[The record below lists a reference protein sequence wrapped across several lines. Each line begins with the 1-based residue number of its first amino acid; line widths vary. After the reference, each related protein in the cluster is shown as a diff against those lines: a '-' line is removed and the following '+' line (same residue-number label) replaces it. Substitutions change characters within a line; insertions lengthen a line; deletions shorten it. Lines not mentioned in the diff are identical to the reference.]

1 MFKFKLSWFG
11 FVLFNSILITLLNF
25 NLHSFVYEKL
35 SQNLLLT
42 LVFIVAYFGLVHM
55 IFSLIFVKY
64 LTKILS
70 IFFILSSCT
79 SLYFITFYGV
89 LIDSDM
95 IQNVMQTDIKE
106 VKDLLSWRLVLL
118 AIVVLLF
125 CVFILRIRIENNT
138 EQGFFKKIRVRVL
151 SALLGCSIFL
161 IAFVP
166 LSKTFIPFFRTYN
179 EIRMY
184 NVPFYPIYAVY
195 RYCVRFVKVKP
206 EFKTIANDAYREN
219 NHTKKL
225 LVLVVGE
232 TARAANYSLGG
243 YAKNDTNFYTKKDNV
258 VFFDNFSSC
267 GTATAVSLPCMFSLS
282 KRQNYSSS
290 EYQENVMDILQK
302 TGVKASWIDNNSSGC
317 KGVCDRLSDKQ
328 QLSSDWDEN
337 LLPFLK
343 ERLDSLDTQN
353 IIVLHLQGSHGPAYY
368 KRYPSEFKKF
378 IPTCDTNELSKCD
391 SEALINTYDNTLLYT
406 DYLLREIIKLLKEK
420 KDYESSLIYLSDHG
434 ESLGENGIYLHGMPY
449 TIAPSYQTHIPV
461 IFWSSDENLMTTAQN
476 HKSLNLS
483 QDNLF
488 STLLGYF
495 DVKTSVYEP
504 EYDLLNP
511 KLKANP

>member
-1 MFKFKLSWFG
+1 
-11 FVLFNSILITLLNF
+11 
-25 NLHSFVYEKL
+25 EKL

-302 TGVKASWIDNNSSGC
+302 TGVKASWIDNNSGGC

-337 LLPFLK
+337 LLP
-343 ERLDSLDTQN
+343 
-353 IIVLHLQGSHGPAYY
+353 Y
-368 KRYPSEFKKF
+368 EFKKF

-406 DYLLREIIKLLKEK
+406 DYLLSEIIKLLKEK

-449 TIAPSYQTHIPV
+449 AIAPSYQTHIPV
-461 IFWSSDENLMTTAQN
+461 IFWSNDKKLMMTAQN
-476 HKSLNLS
+476 HKGLKLS

-495 DVKTSVYEP
+495 DVKTMVYESD
-504 EYDLLNP
+504 YDLLNQT
-511 KLKANP
+511 LKAN

>member
-184 NVPFYPIYAVY
+184 NTPFYQIYAVY
-195 RYCVRFVKVKP
+195 RYYVRFVKAKP

-243 YAKNDTNFYTKKDNV
+243 YTKNDTNFYTKKDNV

-267 GTATAVSLPCMFSLS
+267 GTATAVSLPCMFSIS
-282 KRQNYSSS
+282 KRENYSSS
-290 EYQENVMDILQK
+290 EFQENAMDVLYK
-302 TGVKASWIDNNSSGC
+302 TGVDAVWFDNNSGGC
-317 KGVCDRLSDKQ
+317 KGVCDRLAYKQ
-328 QLSSDWDEN
+328 KLSSDLDEN
-337 LLPFLK
+337 LLAPFK
-343 ERLDSLDTQN
+343 EKLNHLSDQN
-353 IIVLHLQGSHGPAYY
+353 IIVLHLQGSHGPTYY

-378 IPTCDTNELSKCD
+378 TPTCDTNELSKCD

-406 DYLLREIIKLLKEK
+406 DYLLSEIIKLLKEQK
-420 KDYESSLIYLSDHG
+420 SYESSLIYLSDHG

-449 TIAPSYQTHIPV
+449 AIAPSYQTHIPV
-461 IFWSSDENLMTTAQN
+461 IFWSNDKKLMMTAQN
-476 HKSLNLS
+476 HKGLKLS

-495 DVKTSVYEP
+495 DVKTMVYESD
-504 EYDLLNP
+504 YDLLNQT
-511 KLKANP
+511 LKAN

>member
-179 EIRMY
+179 KIRMY

-195 RYCVRFVKVKP
+195 RYYVCFLKP
-206 EFKTIANDAYREN
+206 KSEFKTIGDDAFREN
-219 NHTKKL
+219 NSNKKL

-243 YAKNDTNFYTKKDNV
+243 YTKNDTNFYTNKNNV

-302 TGVKASWIDNNSSGC
+302 TGVKASWIDNNSGGC

-406 DYLLREIIKLLKEK
+406 DYLLSEIIKLLKEK

-476 HKSLNLS
+476 HKGLKLS

-495 DVKTSVYEP
+495 DVKTMVYESD
-504 EYDLLNP
+504 YDLLNQT
-511 KLKANP
+511 LKAN

>member
-1 MFKFKLSWFG
+1 MFKFKLSWFQ

-70 IFFILSSCT
+70 IFFILSSCI
-79 SLYFITFYGV
+79 SLYFITFYGI

-95 IQNVMQTDIKE
+95 IQNVVQTDVKE
-106 VKDLLSWRLVLL
+106 VKDLLSWRLVLSV
-118 AIVVLLF
+118 IIVLLF
-125 CVFILRIRIENNT
+125 CIFILKIRIENNV
-138 EQGFFKKIRVRVL
+138 EQDFFKRIRVRIL
-151 SALLGCSIFL
+151 SAFLGCFIFL
-161 IAFVP
+161 IFFMP

-195 RYCVRFVKVKP
+195 RYYVRFLKPKP
-206 EFKTIANDAYREN
+206 EFKTIGDDAFKEDN
-219 NHTKKL
+219 TTKKL

-232 TARAANYSLGG
+232 TARAANYSLGE
-243 YAKNDTNFYTKKDNV
+243 YAKNDTNFYTNKNNV

-302 TGVKASWIDNNSSGC
+302 TGVKASWIDNNSGKC

-337 LLPFLK
+337 LLPSLK
-343 ERLDSLDTQN
+343 ERLGNLDTQN

-378 IPTCDTNELSKCD
+378 TPTCDTNELSKCD

-406 DYLLREIIKLLKEK
+406 DYLLSEIIKLLKEK
-420 KDYESSLIYLSDHG
+420 KDYESSLLYLSDHG

-449 TIAPSYQTHIPV
+449 AIAPRHQTHIPV

-495 DVKTSVYEP
+495 NIQTAVYEP
-504 EYDLLNP
+504 SFDILNQA
-511 KLKANP
+511 LKAN

>member
-1 MFKFKLSWFG
+1 
-11 FVLFNSILITLLNF
+11 
-25 NLHSFVYEKL
+25 SFVYEKL

-302 TGVKASWIDNNSSGC
+302 TGVKASWIDNNSGGC

-406 DYLLREIIKLLKEK
+406 DYLLSEIIKLLKEK

>member
-11 FVLFNSILITLLNF
+11 FVLFNSILIALLNF

-70 IFFILSSCT
+70 IFFILSSCI

-95 IQNVMQTDIKE
+95 IQNVVQTDVKE

-184 NVPFYPIYAVY
+184 NIPFYPIYAAY
-195 RYCVRFVKVKP
+195 RYYERFLKPKP
-206 EFKTIANDAYREN
+206 EFKTIGDDAFREN
-219 NHTKKL
+219 NSSKKL

-243 YAKNDTNFYTKKDNV
+243 YTKNDTNFYTNKNNV

-302 TGVKASWIDNNSSGC
+302 TGVKASWIDNNSGEC

-378 IPTCDTNELSKCD
+378 TPTCDTNELSKCD

-406 DYLLREIIKLLKEK
+406 DYLLSEIIKLLKEK
-420 KDYESSLIYLSDHG
+420 KIMRVLYYTFQIMEKVWVKMEFIYT
-434 ESLGENGIYLHGMPY
+434 EC
-449 TIAPSYQTHIPV
+449 
-461 IFWSSDENLMTTAQN
+461 LM
-476 HKSLNLS
+476 L
-483 QDNLF
+483 
-488 STLLGYF
+488 
-495 DVKTSVYEP
+495 
-504 EYDLLNP
+504 
-511 KLKANP
+511 

>member
-166 LSKTFIPFFRTYN
+166 LSKTFIPFFRNYN

-184 NVPFYPIYAVY
+184 NTPFYQIYAVY
-195 RYCVRFVKVKP
+195 RYYVRFVKAKP

-267 GTATAVSLPCMFSLS
+267 GTATAVSLPCMFSIS
-282 KRQNYSSS
+282 KRENYSSS
-290 EYQENVMDILQK
+290 EFQENAMDVLYK
-302 TGVKASWIDNNSSGC
+302 TGVDTAWFDNNSGGC
-317 KGVCDRLSDKQ
+317 KGVCDRLAYKQ
-328 QLSSDWDEN
+328 KLSSDLDEN
-337 LLPFLK
+337 LLAPFK
-343 ERLDSLDTQN
+343 EKLNHLSDQN
-353 IIVLHLQGSHGPAYY
+353 IIVLHLQGSHGPTYY

-378 IPTCDTNELSKCD
+378 TPTCDTNELSKCD
-391 SEALINTYDNTLLYT
+391 NEALINTYDNTLLYT
-406 DYLLREIIKLLKEK
+406 DYLLSEIIKLLKEQK
-420 KDYESSLIYLSDHG
+420 SYESSLFYLSDHG
-434 ESLGENGIYLHGMPY
+434 ESLGENDIYLHGMPY
-449 TIAPSYQTHIPV
+449 AIAPSYQTRIPA
-461 IFWSSDENLMTTAQN
+461 IFWSNDEKLMNLAKE
-476 HKSLNLS
+476 HKGLKLS

-504 EYDLLNP
+504 DYDLLNQT
-511 KLKANP
+511 LKAN

>member
-1 MFKFKLSWFG
+1 G

-302 TGVKASWIDNNSSGC
+302 TGVKASWIDNNSGGC

-337 LLPFLK
+337 LLP
-343 ERLDSLDTQN
+343 
-353 IIVLHLQGSHGPAYY
+353 Y
-368 KRYPSEFKKF
+368 EFKKF

-406 DYLLREIIKLLKEK
+406 DYLLSEIIKLLKEK

-449 TIAPSYQTHIPV
+449 AIAPSYQTHIPV
-461 IFWSSDENLMTTAQN
+461 IFWSNDKKLMMTAQN
-476 HKSLNLS
+476 HKGLKLS

-495 DVKTSVYEP
+495 DVKTMVYESD
-504 EYDLLNP
+504 YDLLNQT
-511 KLKANP
+511 LKAN

>member
-1 MFKFKLSWFG
+1 
-11 FVLFNSILITLLNF
+11 
-25 NLHSFVYEKL
+25 
-35 SQNLLLT
+35 
-42 LVFIVAYFGLVHM
+42 IVAYFGLVHM

-302 TGVKASWIDNNSSGC
+302 TGVKASWIDNNSGGC

-406 DYLLREIIKLLKEK
+406 DYLLSEIIKLLKEK

>member
-1 MFKFKLSWFG
+1 MFKFKLSWFQ

-70 IFFILSSCT
+70 IFFILSSCI
-79 SLYFITFYGV
+79 SLYFITFYGI

-95 IQNVMQTDIKE
+95 IQNVVQTDVKE
-106 VKDLLSWRLVLL
+106 VKDLLSWRLVLSV
-118 AIVVLLF
+118 IIVLLF
-125 CVFILRIRIENNT
+125 CIFILKIRIENNV
-138 EQGFFKKIRVRVL
+138 EQDFFKRIRVRIL
-151 SALLGCSIFL
+151 SAFLGCFIFL
-161 IAFVP
+161 IFFMP

-195 RYCVRFVKVKP
+195 RYYVRFLKPKP
-206 EFKTIANDAYREN
+206 EFKTIGDDAFKEDN
-219 NHTKKL
+219 TTKKL

-232 TARAANYSLGG
+232 TARAANYSLGE
-243 YAKNDTNFYTKKDNV
+243 YTKNDTNFYTNKNNV

-302 TGVKASWIDNNSSGC
+302 TGVKASWIDNNSGKC

-337 LLPFLK
+337 LLPSLK
-343 ERLDSLDTQN
+343 ERLGNLDTQN

-378 IPTCDTNELSKCD
+378 TPTCDTNELSKCA

-406 DYLLREIIKLLKEK
+406 DYLLSEIIELLKEK
-420 KDYESSLIYLSDHG
+420 KDYESSLLYLSDHG

-449 TIAPSYQTHIPV
+449 AIAPRHQTHIPV

-495 DVKTSVYEP
+495 NIQTAVYEP
-504 EYDLLNP
+504 SFDILNQA
-511 KLKANP
+511 LKAN

>member
-184 NVPFYPIYAVY
+184 NVPFYQIYAVY
-195 RYCVRFVKVKP
+195 RYYVRFVKAKP

-267 GTATAVSLPCMFSLS
+267 GTATAVSLPCMFSIS
-282 KRQNYSSS
+282 KRENYSSS
-290 EYQENVMDILQK
+290 EFQENAMDVLYK
-302 TGVKASWIDNNSSGC
+302 TGVDTAWFDNNSGGC
-317 KGVCDRLSDKQ
+317 KGVCDRLAYKQ
-328 QLSSDWDEN
+328 KLSSDLDEN
-337 LLPFLK
+337 LLAPFK
-343 ERLDSLDTQN
+343 EKLNHLSDQN
-353 IIVLHLQGSHGPAYY
+353 ILVLHLQGSHGPTYY

-378 IPTCDTNELSKCD
+378 TPTCDTNELSKCD
-391 SEALINTYDNTLLYT
+391 NEALINTYDNTLLYT
-406 DYLLREIIKLLKEK
+406 DYLLSEIIKLLKEQ
-420 KDYESSLIYLSDHG
+420 KDYESSLFYLSDHG

-449 TIAPSYQTHIPV
+449 AIAPSYQTHIPV
-461 IFWSSDENLMTTAQN
+461 IFWSNDKKLMMTAQN
-476 HKSLNLS
+476 HKGLKLS

-495 DVKTSVYEP
+495 DVKTMVYESD
-504 EYDLLNP
+504 YDLLNQT
-511 KLKANP
+511 LKAN

>member
-1 MFKFKLSWFG
+1 
-11 FVLFNSILITLLNF
+11 F

-302 TGVKASWIDNNSSGC
+302 TGVKASWIDNNSGGC

-337 LLPFLK
+337 LLP
-343 ERLDSLDTQN
+343 
-353 IIVLHLQGSHGPAYY
+353 Y
-368 KRYPSEFKKF
+368 EFKKF

-406 DYLLREIIKLLKEK
+406 DYLLSEIIKLLKEK

-449 TIAPSYQTHIPV
+449 AIAPSYQTHIPV
-461 IFWSSDENLMTTAQN
+461 IFWSNDKKLMMTAQN
-476 HKSLNLS
+476 HKGLKLS

-495 DVKTSVYEP
+495 DVKTMVYESD
-504 EYDLLNP
+504 YDLLNQT
-511 KLKANP
+511 LKAN

>member
-70 IFFILSSCT
+70 IFFIL
-79 SLYFITFYGV
+79 
-89 LIDSDM
+89 
-95 IQNVMQTDIKE
+95 
-106 VKDLLSWRLVLL
+106 
-118 AIVVLLF
+118 
-125 CVFILRIRIENNT
+125 RIRIENNT

-184 NVPFYPIYAVY
+184 NVPFYQIYAVY

-267 GTATAVSLPCMFSLS
+267 GTATAVSLPCIFSLS

-302 TGVKASWIDNNSSGC
+302 TGVKASWIDNNSGGC

-343 ERLDSLDTQN
+343 ERLGNLDTQN
-353 IIVLHLQGSHGPAYY
+353 IIVLHLQGSHGPAYH
-368 KRYPSEFKKF
+368 KRYPNEFKKF

-406 DYLLREIIKLLKEK
+406 DYLLSEIIKLLKEK

-449 TIAPSYQTHIPV
+449 AIAPSYQTHIPV
-461 IFWSSDENLMTTAQN
+461 IFWSNDKKLMMTAQN
-476 HKSLNLS
+476 HKGLKLS

-495 DVKTSVYEP
+495 DVKTMVYESD
-504 EYDLLNP
+504 YDLLNQT
-511 KLKANP
+511 LKAN

>member
-1 MFKFKLSWFG
+1 MFKFKLSWFQ

-70 IFFILSSCT
+70 IFFILSSCI
-79 SLYFITFYGV
+79 SLYFITFYGI

-95 IQNVMQTDIKE
+95 IQNVVQTDVKE
-106 VKDLLSWRLVLL
+106 VKDLLSWRLVLSV
-118 AIVVLLF
+118 IIVLLF
-125 CVFILRIRIENNT
+125 CIFILKIRIENNV
-138 EQGFFKKIRVRVL
+138 EQDFFKRIRVRIL
-151 SALLGCSIFL
+151 SAFLGCFIFL
-161 IAFVP
+161 IFFMP

-195 RYCVRFVKVKP
+195 RYYVRFLKPKP
-206 EFKTIANDAYREN
+206 EFKTIGDDAFKEDN
-219 NHTKKL
+219 TTKKL

-232 TARAANYSLGG
+232 TARAANYSLGE
-243 YAKNDTNFYTKKDNV
+243 YAKNDTNFYTNKNNV

-302 TGVKASWIDNNSSGC
+302 TGVKASWIDNNSGKC

-337 LLPFLK
+337 LLPSLK
-343 ERLDSLDTQN
+343 ERLGNLDTQN

-378 IPTCDTNELSKCD
+378 TPTCDTNELSKCA

-406 DYLLREIIKLLKEK
+406 DYLLSEIIELLKEK
-420 KDYESSLIYLSDHG
+420 KDYESSLLYLSDHG

-449 TIAPSYQTHIPV
+449 AIAPRHQTHIPV

-495 DVKTSVYEP
+495 NIQTAVYEP
-504 EYDLLNP
+504 SFDILNQA
-511 KLKANP
+511 LKAN

>member
-1 MFKFKLSWFG
+1 
-11 FVLFNSILITLLNF
+11 
-25 NLHSFVYEKL
+25 FVYEKL

-184 NVPFYPIYAVY
+184 NVPFYQIYAVY
-195 RYCVRFVKVKP
+195 RYYVRFVKAKP

-243 YAKNDTNFYTKKDNV
+243 YTKNDTNFYTKKDNV

-267 GTATAVSLPCMFSLS
+267 GTATAVSLPCMFSIS
-282 KRQNYSSS
+282 KRENYSSS
-290 EYQENVMDILQK
+290 EFQENAMDVLYK
-302 TGVKASWIDNNSSGC
+302 TGVDAVWFDNNSGGC
-317 KGVCDRLSDKQ
+317 KGVCDRLAYKQ
-328 QLSSDWDEN
+328 KLSSDLDEN
-337 LLPFLK
+337 LLAPFK
-343 ERLDSLDTQN
+343 EKLNHLSDQN
-353 IIVLHLQGSHGPAYY
+353 IIVLHLQGSHGPTYY

-378 IPTCDTNELSKCD
+378 TPTCDTNELSKCD

-406 DYLLREIIKLLKEK
+406 DYLLSEIIKLLKEQK
-420 KDYESSLIYLSDHG
+420 SYESSLFYLSDHG

-449 TIAPSYQTHIPV
+449 AIAPSYQTHIPA
-461 IFWSSDENLMTTAQN
+461 IFWSNDKNLMNLA
-476 HKSLNLS
+476 KEYKGLKLS

>member
-1 MFKFKLSWFG
+1 MLRLTWFQ
-11 FVLFNSILITLLNF
+11 FTFFNSLMIVLLNF
-25 NLHSFVYEKL
+25 NLFYFVYEKNT
-35 SQNLLLT
+35 QNWFIT
-42 LVFIVAYFGLVHM
+42 FVFIVAYFALVHVVCSLLF
-55 IFSLIFVKY
+55 IRFFTKFFS
-64 LTKILS
+64 IL
-70 IFFILSSCT
+70 FIISSFLSV
-79 SLYFITFYGV
+79 YFISFYGV

-95 IQNVMQTDIKE
+95 IQNVVQTDVKE
-106 VKDLLSWRLVLL
+106 IRDLLNFKLIFVILTAILLVFYVIKVKINYYDNFKFYMKIKIINIGLG
-118 AIVVLLF
+118 LF
-125 CVFILRIRIENNT
+125 
-138 EQGFFKKIRVRVL
+138 
-151 SALLGCSIFL
+151 
-161 IAFVP
+161 IAFVV
-166 LSKTFIPFFRTYN
+166 LFSMSKTFIPFFRNYN

-184 NVPFYPIYAVY
+184 NTPFYQIYAVY
-195 RYCVRFVKVKP
+195 RYYVCFVKAKP

-267 GTATAVSLPCMFSLS
+267 GTATAVSLPCMFSIS
-282 KRQNYSSS
+282 KRENYSSS
-290 EYQENVMDILQK
+290 EFQENAMDVLHK
-302 TGVKASWIDNNSSGC
+302 SGVNTIWIDNNSGGC
-317 KGVCDRLSDKQ
+317 KGVCDRLGQSQK
-328 QLSSDWDEN
+328 LSSDLDEN
-337 LLPFLK
+337 LLAPFK
-343 ERLDSLDTQN
+343 EKLNHLSDQN
-353 IIVLHLQGSHGPAYY
+353 IIVLHLQGSHGPTYY

-378 IPTCDTNELSKCD
+378 TPTCDTNELSKCD

-406 DYLLREIIKLLKEK
+406 DYLLSEIIKLLKEQK
-420 KDYESSLIYLSDHG
+420 SYESSLFYLSDHG

-449 TIAPSYQTHIPV
+449 AIAPSYQTHIPA
-461 IFWSSDENLMTTAQN
+461 IFWSNDEKLMNLAKE
-476 HKSLNLS
+476 HKGLKLS

>member
-1 MFKFKLSWFG
+1 MFKFKLSWFQ

-70 IFFILSSCT
+70 IFFILSSCI
-79 SLYFITFYGV
+79 SLYFITFYGI

-95 IQNVMQTDIKE
+95 IQNVVQTDVKE
-106 VKDLLSWRLVLL
+106 VKDLLSWRLVLSV
-118 AIVVLLF
+118 IIVLLF
-125 CVFILRIRIENNT
+125 CIFILKIRIENNV
-138 EQGFFKKIRVRVL
+138 EQEFFKRIRVRIL
-151 SALLGCSIFL
+151 SAFLGCFIFL
-161 IAFVP
+161 IFFMP

-184 NVPFYPIYAVY
+184 NIPFYPIYAVY
-195 RYCVRFVKVKP
+195 RYYVRFLKPKP
-206 EFKTIANDAYREN
+206 EFKTIGDDAFREN
-219 NHTKKL
+219 NSSKKL

-243 YAKNDTNFYTKKDNV
+243 YTKNDTNFYTKKDNV

-302 TGVKASWIDNNSSGC
+302 TGVKASWIDNNSGKC

-337 LLPFLK
+337 LLPSLK
-343 ERLDSLDTQN
+343 ERLGNLDTQN

-378 IPTCDTNELSKCD
+378 TPTCDTNELSKCA

-406 DYLLREIIKLLKEK
+406 DYLLSEIIELLKEK
-420 KDYESSLIYLSDHG
+420 KDYESSLLYLSDHG

-449 TIAPSYQTHIPV
+449 AIAPRHQTHIPV

-495 DVKTSVYEP
+495 NIQTAVYEP
-504 EYDLLNP
+504 SYDILNQA
-511 KLKANP
+511 LKAN

>member
-70 IFFILSSCT
+70 IFFILSSYT

-302 TGVKASWIDNNSSGC
+302 TGVKASWIDNNSGGC

-406 DYLLREIIKLLKEK
+406 DYLLSEIIKLLKEK

>member
-302 TGVKASWIDNNSSGC
+302 TGVKASWIDNNSGGC

-337 LLPFLK
+337 LLP
-343 ERLDSLDTQN
+343 
-353 IIVLHLQGSHGPAYY
+353 Y
-368 KRYPSEFKKF
+368 EFKKF

-406 DYLLREIIKLLKEK
+406 DYLLSEIIKLLKEK

-449 TIAPSYQTHIPV
+449 AIAPSYQTHIPV
-461 IFWSSDENLMTTAQN
+461 IFWSNDKKLMMTAQN
-476 HKSLNLS
+476 HKGLKLS

-495 DVKTSVYEP
+495 DVKTMVYESD
-504 EYDLLNP
+504 YDLLNQT
-511 KLKANP
+511 LKAN

>member
-1 MFKFKLSWFG
+1 MFKFKLSWFQ

-70 IFFILSSCT
+70 IFFILSSCI
-79 SLYFITFYGV
+79 SLYFITFYGI

-95 IQNVMQTDIKE
+95 IQNVVQTDVKE
-106 VKDLLSWRLVLL
+106 VKDLLSWRLVLSV
-118 AIVVLLF
+118 IIVLLF
-125 CVFILRIRIENNT
+125 CIFILKIRIENNV
-138 EQGFFKKIRVRVL
+138 EQDFFKRIRVRIL
-151 SALLGCSIFL
+151 SAFLGCFIFL
-161 IAFVP
+161 IFFMP

-195 RYCVRFVKVKP
+195 RYYVRFLKPKP
-206 EFKTIANDAYREN
+206 EFKTIGDDAFKEDN
-219 NHTKKL
+219 TTKKL

-232 TARAANYSLGG
+232 TARAANYSLGE
-243 YAKNDTNFYTKKDNV
+243 YAKNDTNFYTNKNNV

-282 KRQNYSSS
+282 KRQNYSNS

-302 TGVKASWIDNNSSGC
+302 TGVKASWIDNNSGGC

-343 ERLDSLDTQN
+343 ERLGNLDTQN
-353 IIVLHLQGSHGPAYY
+353 IIVLHLQGSHGPTYY

-378 IPTCDTNELSKCD
+378 TPTCDTNELSKCD

-406 DYLLREIIKLLKEK
+406 DYLLSEIIELLKEK
-420 KDYESSLIYLSDHG
+420 KDYESSLLYLSDHG

-449 TIAPSYQTHIPV
+449 AIAPSYQTHIPV

-495 DVKTSVYEP
+495 NVQTAVYEP
-504 EYDLLNP
+504 SYDLLNQT
-511 KLKANP
+511 LKAN

>member
-1 MFKFKLSWFG
+1 MFNFKVSWFR
-11 FVLFNSILITLLNF
+11 FALFNSVLITLLNF
-25 NLHSFVYEKL
+25 NLHLFVYEKL

-70 IFFILSSCT
+70 VFFILSSCI
-79 SLYFITFYGV
+79 SIYFITFYGI

-95 IQNVMQTDIKE
+95 IQNVVQTDVKE
-106 VKDLLSWRLVLL
+106 VKDLLNWRLVLL
-118 AIVVLLF
+118 TLVVLLF
-125 CVFILRIRIENNT
+125 CAFILRIRIENNT
-138 EQGFFKKIRVRVL
+138 NQSFLKRIRVRVL
-151 SALLGCSIFL
+151 SALMGCSIFL
-161 IAFVP
+161 IAFMP
-166 LSKTFIPFFRTYN
+166 LSKTFIPFFRNYN
-179 EIRMY
+179 EVRMY
-184 NVPFYPIYAVY
+184 NVPFYQIYAVY
-195 RYCVRFVKVKP
+195 RYYERFLKPKP
-206 EFKTIANDAYREN
+206 EFKTIGNDAFKEDN
-219 NHTKKL
+219 TTKKL

-232 TARAANYSLGG
+232 TARAANYSLGE
-243 YAKNDTNFYTKKDNV
+243 YTKNDTNFYTKKDNV

-282 KRQNYSSS
+282 KRQNYSNS

-302 TGVKASWIDNNSSGC
+302 TGVKASWIDNNSGGC

-343 ERLDSLDTQN
+343 ERLGNLDTQN
-353 IIVLHLQGSHGPAYY
+353 IIVLHLQGSHGPTYY
-368 KRYPSEFKKF
+368 KRYPNEFKKF
-378 IPTCDTNELSKCD
+378 TPTCDTNELSKCD

-406 DYLLREIIKLLKEK
+406 DYLLSEIIKLLKEK
-420 KDYESSLIYLSDHG
+420 KDYESSLLYLSDHG

-449 TIAPSYQTHIPV
+449 AIAPSYQTHIPV
-461 IFWSSDENLMTTAQN
+461 IFWSNDKKLMTTAQN
-476 HKSLNLS
+476 HKGLKLS

-495 DVKTSVYEP
+495 DVKTTVYESD
-504 EYDLLNP
+504 YDLLNQA
-511 KLKANP
+511 LKANK

>member
-1 MFKFKLSWFG
+1 
-11 FVLFNSILITLLNF
+11 
-25 NLHSFVYEKL
+25 
-35 SQNLLLT
+35 NLLLT

-302 TGVKASWIDNNSSGC
+302 TGVKASWIDNNSGGC

-406 DYLLREIIKLLKEK
+406 DYLLSEIIKLLKEK

>member
-267 GTATAVSLPCMFSLS
+267 GTATAVSLPCMFSIS
-282 KRQNYSSS
+282 KRENYSSS
-290 EYQENVMDILQK
+290 EFQENAMDVLYK
-302 TGVKASWIDNNSSGC
+302 TGVDTAWFDNNSGGC
-317 KGVCDRLSDKQ
+317 KGVCDRLAYKQ
-328 QLSSDWDEN
+328 KLSSDLDEN
-337 LLPFLK
+337 LLAPFK
-343 ERLDSLDTQN
+343 EKLNHLSDQN
-353 IIVLHLQGSHGPAYY
+353 IIVLHLQGSHGPTYY

-378 IPTCDTNELSKCD
+378 TPTCDTNELSKCD
-391 SEALINTYDNTLLYT
+391 NEALINTYDNTLLYT
-406 DYLLREIIKLLKEK
+406 DYLLSEIIKLLKEQK
-420 KDYESSLIYLSDHG
+420 SYESSLFYLSDHG
-434 ESLGENGIYLHGMPY
+434 ESLGENDIYLHGMPY
-449 TIAPSYQTHIPV
+449 AIAPSYQTRIPA
-461 IFWSSDENLMTTAQN
+461 IFWSNDEKLMNLAKE
-476 HKSLNLS
+476 HKGLKLS

>member
-1 MFKFKLSWFG
+1 
-11 FVLFNSILITLLNF
+11 
-25 NLHSFVYEKL
+25 
-35 SQNLLLT
+35 
-42 LVFIVAYFGLVHM
+42 
-55 IFSLIFVKY
+55 
-64 LTKILS
+64 TKILS
-70 IFFILSSCT
+70 IFFILSSCI

-95 IQNVMQTDIKE
+95 IQNVVQTDVKE

-184 NVPFYPIYAVY
+184 NIPFYPIYAAY
-195 RYCVRFVKVKP
+195 RYYERFLKPKP
-206 EFKTIANDAYREN
+206 EFKTIGDDAFREN
-219 NHTKKL
+219 NSSKKL

-243 YAKNDTNFYTKKDNV
+243 YTKNDTNFYTNKNNV

-302 TGVKASWIDNNSSGC
+302 TGVKASWIDNNSGEC

-378 IPTCDTNELSKCD
+378 TPTCDTNELSKCD

-406 DYLLREIIKLLKEK
+406 DYLLSEIIKLLKEK
-420 KDYESSLIYLSDHG
+420 KDYESSLLYLSDHG

-449 TIAPSYQTHIPV
+449 AIAPRHQTHIPV

-495 DVKTSVYEP
+495 NVQTAVYEP
-504 EYDLLNP
+504 SYDLLNQT
-511 KLKANP
+511 LKAN

>member
-1 MFKFKLSWFG
+1 
-11 FVLFNSILITLLNF
+11 F

-302 TGVKASWIDNNSSGC
+302 TGVKASWIDNNSGGC

-406 DYLLREIIKLLKEK
+406 DYLLSEIIKLLKEK

>member
-1 MFKFKLSWFG
+1 
-11 FVLFNSILITLLNF
+11 
-25 NLHSFVYEKL
+25 
-35 SQNLLLT
+35 
-42 LVFIVAYFGLVHM
+42 GLVHM

-302 TGVKASWIDNNSSGC
+302 TGVKASWIDNNSGGC

-406 DYLLREIIKLLKEK
+406 DYLLSEIIKLLKEK

>member
-1 MFKFKLSWFG
+1 MFKFKLSWFQ

-70 IFFILSSCT
+70 IFFILSSCI
-79 SLYFITFYGV
+79 SLYFITFYGI

-95 IQNVMQTDIKE
+95 IQNVVQTDVKE
-106 VKDLLSWRLVLL
+106 VKDLLSWRLVLSV
-118 AIVVLLF
+118 IIVLLF
-125 CVFILRIRIENNT
+125 CIFILKIRIENNV
-138 EQGFFKKIRVRVL
+138 EQDFFKRIRVRIL
-151 SALLGCSIFL
+151 SAFLGCFIFL
-161 IAFVP
+161 IFFMP

-195 RYCVRFVKVKP
+195 RYYVRFLKPKP
-206 EFKTIANDAYREN
+206 EFKTIGDDAFKEDN
-219 NHTKKL
+219 TTKKL

-232 TARAANYSLGG
+232 TARAANYSLGE
-243 YAKNDTNFYTKKDNV
+243 YAKNDTNFYTNKNNV

-302 TGVKASWIDNNSSGC
+302 TGVKASWIDNNSGKC

-337 LLPFLK
+337 LLPSLK
-343 ERLDSLDTQN
+343 ERLGNLDTQN

-378 IPTCDTNELSKCD
+378 TPTCDTNELSKCA

-406 DYLLREIIKLLKEK
+406 DYLLSEIIELLKEK
-420 KDYESSLIYLSDHG
+420 KDYESSLLYLSDHG

-449 TIAPSYQTHIPV
+449 AIAPRHQTHIPV
-461 IFWSSDENLMTTAQN
+461 IFWSSDENLMTIAQN

-495 DVKTSVYEP
+495 NIQTAVYEP
-504 EYDLLNP
+504 SYDILNQA
-511 KLKANP
+511 LKAN